1 MLLLNYLQKYA
12 LLIITHQH
20 KSSYIC
26 IIYIINA
33 YAYNICITYMEHG
46 QKTHAIYLKAQMFIS
61 LQKLYQCEIKLQTEV
76 QITQEHET

>member
-12 LLIITHQH
+12 LLIINHQH
-20 KSSYIC
+20 KSYIC

-33 YAYNICITYMEHG
+33 YAYNIYITYMEHG
-46 QKTHAIYLKAQMFIS
+46 QKTHAIYLKAQMFLPS
-61 LQKLYQCEIKLQTEV
+61 LQKLYQCEIKLQTEI

>member
-1 MLLLNYLQKYA
+1 M
-12 LLIITHQH
+12 HMH
-20 KSSYIC
+20 
-26 IIYIINA
+26 IIY
-33 YAYNICITYMEHG
+33 ITYMEHG